1 MPADTTVSTTRV
13 GLLGCGD
20 IAARRTLPALLR
32 VPGAELAAVA
42 ARDPARAAAFG
53 ARFDAPAA
61 ASYEELLAR
70 TDIDAVYLCLPTLL
84 HARWAEK
91 ALRAGK
97 HVLVEKPLAASGAD
111 AERLFRLAGERGLV
125 LLENFMFLHHGTQR
139 QVAALLKSGALGEI
153 RAVSAA
159 FTIPPRPAGDQ
170 RLDPRLGGGALLDNG
185 VYPLRAALRFL
196 GTGLTVAGA
205 SLRDSREHGV
215 DLSGAALLTAP
226 GGAVAQIRFGMEHH
240 YRSWYE
246 IQGSQGTLSVDHVY
260 TTAPGHAP
268 VIRLGEGTEQREI
281 TVPAEDHFEAV
292 WRFLAAAV
300 RGEETVRPGLR
311 LLSAESVA
319 QAGLL
324 DTVRDAAVR
333 VPV

>member
-1 MPADTTVSTTRV
+1 MPADTPAPTIRV

-32 VPGAELAAVA
+32 VPDVELAAVA
-42 ARDPARAAAFG
+42 ARDPARAAAYG

-70 TDIDAVYLCLPTLL
+70 ADVDAVYLCLPTLL
-84 HARWAEK
+84 HAHWAER
-91 ALRAGK
+91 ALQAGK
-97 HVLVEKPLAASGAD
+97 HVLVEKPLAVSGAD
-111 AERLFRLAGERGLV
+111 AERLFRLAGEGGLT

-139 QVAALLKSGALGEI
+139 QVAELLRSGQLGEI
-153 RAVSAA
+153 RTVSAA
-159 FTIPPRPAGDQ
+159 FTIPPRPAGDL

-205 SLRDSREHGV
+205 CLRDSRAHGV
-215 DLSGAALLTAP
+215 DLSGAVLLAAP
-226 GGAVAQIRFGMEHH
+226 GGAVAQVRFGMENH

-260 TTAPGHAP
+260 TTAAGHTP
-268 VIRLGEGTEQREI
+268 VIRLGVGTEQRDL

-292 WRFLAAAV
+292 WRFFAAAV
-300 RGEETVRPGLR
+300 RGAEAVRPGLR
-311 LLSAESVA
+311 LLSEESVA
-319 QAGLL
+319 QAGLV
-324 DTVRDAAVR
+324 DAVR
-333 VPV
+333 AAAIRTPV